1 MLQTCMSKTFGL
13 QSLQQIFHKLQTFFH
28 NAPADLDLAIY
39 NQDLAGFFTS
49 IPAGR
54 ILHALARLLKQ
65 YQQQHRHVNDDIV
78 FTVDLRQPD
87 TTLRL
92 VRGRP
97 RRAGMTKRQIRFGD
111 IYNICSLS
119 LQASIF
125 SQLQQTFQQ
134 IRGSAIGN
142 QISPVL
148 ANITVSLTE
157 QDWLDQPEV
166 QQYLQRH
173 ADRILITRYVDNRL
187 VLIDQSQQHHPFLQ
201 DTFYQDPVILEDEP
215 DNSFLGCTIDLHK
228 HTLSYNQP
236 GNTWQ
241 FQSFGSA
248 ASTQHK
254 LSAAYCRICLA
265 ARHSHPYEQAHRDVE
280 SLIQSM
286 CHLDIR
292 TSSCV
297 LWQPEC

>member
-1 MLQTCMSKTFGL
+1 METFTTYVVCL
-13 QSLQQIFHKLQTFFH
+13 S
-28 NAPADLDLAIY
+28 
-39 NQDLAGFFTS
+39 
-49 IPAGR
+49 
-54 ILHALARLLKQ
+54 
-65 YQQQHRHVNDDIV
+65 RHQ
-78 FTVDLRQPD
+78 F
-87 TTLRL
+87 
-92 VRGRP
+92 
-97 RRAGMTKRQIRFGD
+97 
-111 IYNICSLS
+111 
-119 LQASIF
+119 F

-148 ANITVSLTE
+148 AHITVSLTE

-187 VLIDQSQQHHPFLQ
+187 VLIDQSQQHHPAIQPFLQ

-215 DNSFLGCTIDLHK
+215 DNSFLGCTTDLHK

-241 FQSFGSA
+241 FQSLGSA
-248 ASTQHK
+248 ACTQHK
-254 LSAAYCRICLA
+254 LSAAYSRICLA

-280 SLIQSM
+280 SLIQSYVSLGYPYKQLRAM
-286 CHLDIR
+286 AARILSTR
-292 TSSCV
+292 R
-297 LWQPEC
+297 

>member
-1 MLQTCMSKTFGL
+1 MASKMQMGIQHHKLLPNSLHTLEAEKAIPCCKPIINYRGFVFENLLKATAIVLQQMLQTCMSKTFGL

-49 IPAGR
+49 IPADR

-157 QDWLDQPEV
+157 QDWLEQTEV

-187 VLIDQSQQHHPFLQ
+187 VPH
-201 DTFYQDPVILEDEP
+201 
-215 DNSFLGCTIDLHK
+215 
-228 HTLSYNQP
+228 
-236 GNTWQ
+236 
-241 FQSFGSA
+241 
-248 ASTQHK
+248 
-254 LSAAYCRICLA
+254 
-265 ARHSHPYEQAHRDVE
+265 
-280 SLIQSM
+280 
-286 CHLDIR
+286 
-292 TSSCV
+292 
-297 LWQPEC
+297 